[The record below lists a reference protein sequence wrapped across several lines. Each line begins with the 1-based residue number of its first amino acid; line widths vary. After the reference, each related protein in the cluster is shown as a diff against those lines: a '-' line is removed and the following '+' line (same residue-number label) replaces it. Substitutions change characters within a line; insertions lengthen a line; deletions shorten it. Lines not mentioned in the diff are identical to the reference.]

1 VPDSTR
7 VPPPPDH
14 GENVQLDHAQVRRS
28 THTFPVCIVA
38 ADIAV
43 AENIGSL
50 FRIADALGV
59 ERLFLTGCSPVP
71 PHARIRKTARATE
84 QSVAYEYHAQADH
97 VVGLLRTQGYT
108 IVSLEITSQSLDI
121 RSFDAARFSKL
132 ALIVGAEN
140 QGVSQTLLDASDYTL
155 HIPMFGRNS
164 SMNLA
169 TACAIGVFELTR
181 RFMP

>member
-1 VPDSTR
+1 VTDSTAD
-7 VPPPPDH
+7 PPPPDH
-14 GENVQLDHAQVRRS
+14 SENVQLKHEQVRCR

-38 ADIAV
+38 ADIEL
-43 AENIGSL
+43 AENVGSL

-59 ERLFLTGCSPVP
+59 EKLFLTGSSPAP
-71 PHARIRKTARATE
+71 PHAKIRKTARATE
-84 QSVAYEYHAQADH
+84 QTVAYEQQEHAEQVVTMLRAD
-97 VVGLLRTQGYT
+97 GYT
-108 IVSLEITSQSLDI
+108 IVSLEITSRSLDI

-140 QGVSQTLLDASDYTL
+140 RGVSQALLDASDYTL